1 MMKNIKRIKYYKDTL
16 LGKEIT
22 CVDNEVDKY
31 DENSEKLVMDARCGM
46 EYIGMGRALLV
57 CEFNDNEIDDN
68 TGYSFSYDCKSNI
81 LYFNFCRNT
90 LDITSTK
97 DSIDNAMEMMGLMSN
112 AIIKDCFDKI
122 NELRKEISRK
132 EIGE

>member
-1 MMKNIKRIKYYKDTL
+1 MMENIKRMKYYKDTL

-22 CVDNEVDKY
+22 CLDNEIDKY
-31 DENSEKLVMDARCGM
+31 DENSEKLVMAARCGM

-57 CEFNDNEIDDN
+57 CEFNDNEIDND
-68 TGYSFSYDCKSNI
+68 TGYSFSYDCKSNT
-81 LYFNFCRNT
+81 LYFDFYRNT

-122 NELRKEISRK
+122 NELRKEI
-132 EIGE
+132 GG

>member
-1 MMKNIKRIKYYKDTL
+1 MMKNIMRMRYYKDTL

-22 CVDNEVDKY
+22 CLDNEIDKY
-31 DENSEKLVMDARCGM
+31 DENSEKLVMAARCGM

-68 TGYSFSYDCKSNI
+68 TGYSLSYDCKSNT
-81 LYFNFCRNT
+81 LYFDFYRNT

-122 NELRKEISRK
+122 NELRKEI
-132 EIGE
+132 GE

>member
-1 MMKNIKRIKYYKDTL
+1 MMENIKRMKYYKDTL

-22 CVDNEVDKY
+22 CLDNEIDKY
-31 DENSEKLVMDARCGM
+31 DENNEKLVMAVRCGM

-57 CEFNDNEIDDN
+57 CEFNDNEIDN
-68 TGYSFSYDCKSNI
+68 NVGYSFSYDCKTNT
-81 LYFNFCRNT
+81 LYFDFYRNT

-112 AIIKDCFDKI
+112 AIIKNCFDKI
-122 NELRKEISRK
+122 NELRKEI
-132 EIGE
+132 GE

>member
-1 MMKNIKRIKYYKDTL
+1 MMENIKRMKYYKDTL

-22 CVDNEVDKY
+22 CLDNEIDKY
-31 DENSEKLVMDARCGM
+31 DENSENLVMAARCGM

-68 TGYSFSYDCKSNI
+68 TGYSFSYDCKSNT
-81 LYFNFCRNT
+81 LYFDFYRNT

-122 NELRKEISRK
+122 NELRKEI
-132 EIGE
+132 GE

>member
-1 MMKNIKRIKYYKDTL
+1 MMENIKRIKYYKDTL